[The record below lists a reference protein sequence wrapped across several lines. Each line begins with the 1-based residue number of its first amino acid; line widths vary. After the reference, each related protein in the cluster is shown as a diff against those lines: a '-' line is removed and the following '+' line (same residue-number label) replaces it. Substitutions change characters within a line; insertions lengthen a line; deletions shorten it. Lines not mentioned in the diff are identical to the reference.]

1 MPMFPLGSVLLPG
14 AVLPLHVFEP
24 RYRALVLDC
33 LAAEEHEFGVTLIE
47 RGWEVGGGDVRMDVG
62 TVARMIQVAELTD
75 GRYAVVCIGTRRVRV
90 RSWMPD
96 APYPIADLEDFPDV
110 DVAGA
115 AATDPAEFHRRL
127 CAATARVRRAAAL
140 ATELG
145 DSCADASAE
154 ISDDPL
160 LATYHLAALAPVGP
174 ADTYRLL
181 CADGPVQRLDLLD
194 ELLDDME
201 AVLEFRMA
209 GAASDLDI
217 DDPDA

>member
-1 MPMFPLGSVLLPG
+1 MFPLGSVLLPG

-47 RGWEVGGGDVRMDVG
+47 RGWEVGGGDTRHDVG

-90 RSWMPD
+90 RQWLPD
-96 APYPIADLEDFPDV
+96 SPYPSADLEDWPDGDPDLREV
-110 DVAGA
+110 
-115 AATDPAEFHRRL
+115 DPAAFRARL
-127 CAATARVRRAAAL
+127 CAATGRVRRAAAL

-145 DSCADASAE
+145 DSCADVSAE

-160 LATYHLAALAPVGP
+160 LATYHLAAIAPVGP

-181 CADGPVQRLDLLD
+181 CADGPAARLDLLD
-194 ELLDDME
+194 ELLDDVE
-201 AVLEFRMA
+201 AVLRFRL
-209 GAASDLDI
+209 AAA
-217 DDPDA
+217 DDELGPADPAA